1 MEIFLLILLTKINVN
16 WNAIYKEIH
25 FFLLET
31 LATNSCA
38 IDNLIKNKFTQIN
51 NCNIVQMRHLQS
63 KSRWRHKFQYL
74 FSSWGCM
81 LYQIVFCKKKVPYH
95 RMNFMRM
102 CACFPPLIHYEIF
115 AILHHFINIII
126 KISTLIQDKQC

>member
-1 MEIFLLILLTKINVN
+1 MLTEMQYTKRYI
-16 WNAIYKEIH
+16 

-51 NCNIVQMRHLQS
+51 NCNIFQMRHLQS

-81 LYQIVFCKKKVPYH
+81 LYQIVFCKKSPVSPYEFH
-95 RMNFMRM
+95 ENVCLFSPSYLLWNF
-102 CACFPPLIHYEIF
+102 CHFASFYKYHYKNINF
-115 AILHHFINIII
+115 NSGYTVLRINIGI
-126 KISTLIQDKQC
+126 